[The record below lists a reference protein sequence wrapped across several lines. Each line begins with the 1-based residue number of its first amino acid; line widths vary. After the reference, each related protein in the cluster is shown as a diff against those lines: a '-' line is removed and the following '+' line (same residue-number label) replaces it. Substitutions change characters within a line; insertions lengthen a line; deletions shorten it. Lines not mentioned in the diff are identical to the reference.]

1 MGGGIDLD
9 DLTEEDLNKPL
20 SILARDLTR
29 KRRRKMRHATMMVLR
44 PNASGRN
51 LGVRRINS
59 RREGE
64 GSRQLCQL
72 TELIAKESYEGE
84 ENRQEK
90 VLPMP
95 SAAEVMKKLWKIIS
109 KLVKKLHFLPDTN
122 LKELFGKVDSLNVTK
137 VKADLSHEFAG
148 IAVISV
154 SVPEDFDTTL
164 QELAVSI
171 KQQGDELCGKI
182 PGELR

>member
-1 MGGGIDLD
+1 
-9 DLTEEDLNKPL
+9 
-20 SILARDLTR
+20 
-29 KRRRKMRHATMMVLR
+29 
-44 PNASGRN
+44 
-51 LGVRRINS
+51 
-59 RREGE
+59 
-64 GSRQLCQL
+64 
-72 TELIAKESYEGE
+72 
-84 ENRQEK
+84 
-90 VLPMP
+90 MP
-95 SAAEVMKKLWKIIS
+95 SAAEVMKKLRKVIS
-109 KLVKKLHFLPDTN
+109 KLVNKLHFLPDTN

-182 PGELR
+182 PGELRSMLKHMLRRDPKPDELVGVALSLAGSETSCQRYSSKFGTNFINSFYG